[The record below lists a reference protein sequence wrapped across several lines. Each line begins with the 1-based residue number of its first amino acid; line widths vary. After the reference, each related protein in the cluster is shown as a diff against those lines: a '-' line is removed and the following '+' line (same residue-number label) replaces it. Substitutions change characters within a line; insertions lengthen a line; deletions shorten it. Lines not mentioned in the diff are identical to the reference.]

1 MTVML
6 LLIVI
11 GLALPLAGYAMLYW
25 LLAEAGEER
34 RPPTPRALIVQC
46 WDAMVWSNVSRW
58 WERPLRLTYRR
69 DKRGRFRKID

>member
-11 GLALPLAGYAMLYW
+11 GMALPLAGYAMLYW

-34 RPPTPRALIVQC
+34 RPLTPGALIVRY

-58 WERPLRLTYRR
+58 WERPLQLTYRR
-69 DKRGRFRKID
+69 DGRGRFRKIN